1 MKRFLLIFSFF
12 AGMIFSVT
20 AQTGH
25 RPASIFDELESTGAG
40 TGTVRVYQD
49 PALRQLVGRYLSG
62 NGIERNDSLTYLKMQ
77 GFRAQ
82 VFSGNNQRKSKE
94 EAIRKEKMIKELY
107 PDLPTYVTYTAP
119 FWKLRVGD
127 FRSREEAY
135 SLIRDLKETF
145 PSFAKEMYI
154 VKDEVKIPL

>member
-1 MKRFLLIFSFF
+1 MKRIFLLFSLL
-12 AGMIFSVT
+12 AWGCLT
-20 AQTGH
+20 ALAQTDQT
-25 RPASIFDELESTGAG
+25 PATIFDELDKPGLG
-40 TGTVRVYQD
+40 KGTVEIYQD
-49 PALRQLVGRYLSG
+49 PAIRQMVGKHLSG
-62 NGIERNDSLTYLKMQ
+62 ENIERNNHQVFLKMQ

-94 EAIRKEKMIKELY
+94 EAARKERLIKEMY
-107 PDLPTYVTYTAP
+107 PDLPTYITYTAP

-135 SLIRDLKETF
+135 SLMRELKDAF

>member
-1 MKRFLLIFSFF
+1 MFFSFF
-12 AGMIFSVT
+12 AGIGFFLT
-20 AQTGH
+20 AQTVQ
-25 RPASIFDELESTGAG
+25 RPATIFDELESPAAGAG
-40 TGTVRVYQD
+40 TVRIYQE
-49 PALRQLVGRYLSG
+49 PAIQQMVGRYLSS
-62 NGIERNDSLTYLKMQ
+62 NDIERNNNLTYLKMQ

>member
-1 MKRFLLIFSFF
+1 MFFSILV
-12 AGMIFSVT
+12 GLSSSLT
-20 AQTGH
+20 AQTGQ
-25 RPASIFDELESTGAG
+25 RPATIFDELESAGAG
-40 TGTVRVYQD
+40 KGTVRIYQE
-49 PALRQLVGRYLSG
+49 PAIKQMVGRYLSS
-62 NGIERNDSLTYLKMQ
+62 NDIERNNNLTYLKMQ

-135 SLIRDLKETF
+135 ALIRDLKETF

>member
-1 MKRFLLIFSFF
+1 MFFSFF
-12 AGMIFSVT
+12 AGIVFSLT
-20 AQTGH
+20 AQTEH
-25 RPASIFDELESTGAG
+25 RPATIFDELESPGTG
-40 TGTVRVYQD
+40 TGTVRIYQD
-49 PALRQLVGRYLSG
+49 PAIRRLVGRYMSG
-62 NGIERNDSLTYLKMQ
+62 DDIERNNNLTYLKMQ

-94 EAIRKEKMIKELY
+94 EAIRKERMIKELY
-107 PDLPTYVTYTAP
+107 PDMPTYVTYTAP

-135 SLIRDLKETF
+135 SLIRELKEAF

-154 VKDEVKIPL
+154 VKDEIKIPL